1 MSITDLSS
9 ARQKL
14 REFIMVSVIK
24 VNSLGEYWSESVGR
38 PVGRPKLR

>member
-14 REFIMVSVIK
+14 REFIMVSVII
-24 VNSLGEYWSESVGR
+24 VNSLGEYWSDSVSR
-38 PVGRPKLR
+38 PIDRPKLR